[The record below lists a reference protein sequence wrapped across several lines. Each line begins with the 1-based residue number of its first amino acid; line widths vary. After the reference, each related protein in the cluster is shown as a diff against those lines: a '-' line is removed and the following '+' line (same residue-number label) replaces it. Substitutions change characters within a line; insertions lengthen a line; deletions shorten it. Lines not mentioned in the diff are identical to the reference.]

1 MDKQN
6 YYKELLKSRKEIL
19 SLDEKTELAKR
30 EVKTIFFLLKNFY
43 NYEIALENKKMKV
56 LDLGCGD
63 QFIKESL
70 EANNCEYKGYDI
82 QDLDLKKIN
91 F

>member
-30 EVKTIFFLLKNFY
+30 ELKLFFL
-43 NYEIALENKKMKV
+43 IKKF
-56 LDLGCGD
+56 L
-63 QFIKESL
+63 
-70 EANNCEYKGYDI
+70 
-82 QDLDLKKIN
+82 
-91 F
+91 

>member
-1 MDKQN
+1 
-6 YYKELLKSRKEIL
+6 
-19 SLDEKTELAKR
+19 
-30 EVKTIFFLLKNFY
+30 
-43 NYEIALENKKMKV
+43 MKV

-82 QDLDLKKIN
+82 QDLDLEKDKLPDSEEV
-91 F
+91 